1 MRNFL
6 ALVVFIILY
15 VPLLLLTFILEGLE
29 GVKIYIYN
37 AHQTI
42 KSILFELGIDF

>member
-1 MRNFL
+1 MRNFF
-6 ALVVFIILY
+6 ALLIFIILY
-15 VPLLLLTFILEGLE
+15 IPLLLLTFILEGLM

-42 KSILFELGIDF
+42 KFILFELGLDF

>member
-1 MRNFL
+1 MRNFF
-6 ALVVFIILY
+6 ALLTFIILY
-15 VPLLLLTFILEGLE
+15 IPLLLLTFIFDGLT

-42 KSILFELGIDF
+42 KSILFDLGIDF